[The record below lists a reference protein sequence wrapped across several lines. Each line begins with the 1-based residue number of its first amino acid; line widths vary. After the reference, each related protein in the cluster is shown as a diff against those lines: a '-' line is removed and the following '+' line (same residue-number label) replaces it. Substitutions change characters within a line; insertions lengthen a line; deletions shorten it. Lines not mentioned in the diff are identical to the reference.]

1 MSYTESPEMRQIRE
15 LRNQINYLT
24 KQRNTPN
31 PALTRALASARKEIE
46 QANRRYEESL
56 RAQDRRNREQERQI
70 QAQNRTISA
79 LDEQMRE
86 KERLQ
91 NEKLRQ
97 IQAQHQEDIR
107 QLNEDFHMENRKL
120 CEAVR
125 STRQEMYE
133 GFRRVEEQTDQKI
146 ASQRRETDRKIQDL
160 NRQMTAKIKNVDAKV
175 DDLIGQIQ
183 AKEQGEQELA
193 QYWIQQAVRL
203 LKELSE
209 NYRPQLFTAR
219 AYEKLR
225 QRIDMAQND
234 IDQKRFSSAADG
246 GRAVFYEALD
256 LKEELVLAE
265 TEWNYWFNALK
276 EREVRLLE
284 MLSESENRAYELNVG
299 GEQVTDTSGVDYWT
313 NGQLSVFRDR
323 VEKFRGKLHDLGEK
337 DTEYI
342 RKQAEAALGL
352 MEELTLIENA
362 AHTNVAMSVSRYEM
376 AEKIGAILGEDFQ
389 MIDSDGDYF
398 GEENRDE
405 YHAIFENPVTGD
417 QTAIVITPI
426 PGEDGTVTNHV
437 EVIVGN
443 ADNNPVTRQKINLAV
458 QHKLSAQGLEQVSF
472 LCSEKYGERTREE
485 AARVGNIGAV
495 TAGVTS
501 ARSSV
506 SGRTAVSGKEAAPER
521 TAVSANKAVSGKIT
535 AGRFGNTGGR

>member
-24 KQRNTPN
+24 KQRNAPN

-56 RAQDRRNREQERQI
+56 RAQDRRSREQERQI

-107 QLNEDFHMENRKL
+107 KLNEDFHMENRKL
-120 CEAVR
+120 CEAVQ

-133 GFRRVEEQTDQKI
+133 GFRRLEEQTDQKI

-193 QYWIQQAVRL
+193 QYWTQQAVRL

-299 GEQVTDTSGVDYWT
+299 GEQVTDTNGVDYWT

-472 LCSEKYGERTREE
+472 PCSEKYGERTREE